1 MAENLYQEGITI
13 PVTAYALGE
22 RIELKDITT
31 IGERISSSPLTIC
44 VESAKYA
51 VLFRY
56 GAVVLFNMVT
66 LEEEKK
72 KKKINPMISDSFPLP
87 KVEEA
92 EIIFEKGTEESAY
105 NGIIR
110 LQDSS
115 LERLQIVADVL
126 AKSVILSHYESSIAE
141 AFDRVE
147 PFAENLQKKGKRFY
161 SSKKLLE
168 QIGNALLIQ
177 HKMVGRVEVGENPD
191 ILWERPDLERLYARL
206 IDEYELHD
214 RDRALERKLDL
225 ISRTAETLLNLL
237 QGTRSIRLE
246 LYIVILIVLELL
258 ISIYQMF
265 LWGK

>member
-1 MAENLYQEGITI
+1 MKNYLYSDNVTI

-22 RIELKDITT
+22 RIELKDVNV
-31 IGERISSSPLTIC
+31 GEKIYSSPLTLA
-44 VESAKYA
+44 VREGKYA

-56 GAVVLFNMVT
+56 GAAVLFNMQT
-66 LEEEKK
+66 EEEKSFIK
-72 KKKINPMISDSFPLP
+72 EIAPTIKDAFSVPKI
-87 KVEEA
+87 EEA
-92 EIIFEKGTEESAY
+92 EIVFDNKREESAA

-115 LERLQIVADVL
+115 IERLHIVADVL

-141 AFDRVE
+141 AFDSVE

-168 QIGNALLIQ
+168 QIGSTLLIQ

-214 RDRALERKLDL
+214 RDRALERKLEL

-246 LYIVILIVLELL
+246 LYIVILIILEIL

>member
-1 MAENLYQEGITI
+1 MDNDLYPDKHTI
-13 PVTAYALGE
+13 PVSAYALGE
-22 RIELKDITT
+22 RIELKDVK
-31 IGERISSSPLTIC
+31 IGKKILGFPLMIM
-44 VESAKYA
+44 VEAGKYA
-51 VLFRY
+51 MVFRY
-56 GAVVLFNMVT
+56 GAVVLFNMES
-66 LEEEKK
+66 EEEEDF
-72 KKKINPMISDSFPLP
+72 IARITPAISDPFSDP
-87 KVEEA
+87 KIEEA
-92 EIIFEKGTEESAY
+92 EVIFDRNSEESAA

-115 LERLQIVADVL
+115 IERLRVVADVL
-126 AKSVILSHYESSIAE
+126 AKSVVLSHYESSIAA
-141 AFDRVE
+141 AFDSVE
-147 PFAENLQKKGKRFY
+147 PFARNLRKSGRRFY

-206 IDEYELHD
+206 IDEYEVLD

-237 QGTRSIRLE
+237 QGTRSLRLE
-246 LYIVILIVLELL
+246 LYIVILIILELL
-258 ISIYQMF
+258 ISIYQIF

>member
-1 MAENLYQEGITI
+1 MVKNLYQEGITI
-13 PVTAYALGE
+13 PVSAYALGE
-22 RIELKDITT
+22 RIELKDINL
-31 IGERISSSPLTIC
+31 GQRISSSPLTIC
-44 VESAKYA
+44 VEDGKYA

-56 GAVVLFNMVT
+56 GAVVLFNMET
-66 LEEEKK
+66 EEEEDFVR
-72 KKKINPMISDSFPLP
+72 KIRFAISDPFSAP
-87 KVEEA
+87 KIEEA
-92 EIIFEKGTEESAY
+92 EIIFSRDAEESAY

-115 LERLQIVADVL
+115 VERLQIVADVL
-126 AKSVILSHYESSIAE
+126 AKSVILSYYESSIAE

-161 SSKKLLE
+161 SSRKLLE

-258 ISIYQMF
+258 ISIFQMF

>member
-1 MAENLYQEGITI
+1 MAKNLYRDGMTI
-13 PVTAYALGE
+13 PVSAYALGE
-22 RIELKDITT
+22 RIELKDINV
-31 IGERISSSPLTIC
+31 GQRVSSSPLTIC
-44 VESAKYA
+44 VEEGKYA

-56 GAVVLFNMVT
+56 GAVVLFNMET
-66 LEEEKK
+66 EEEESFVR
-72 KKKINPMISDSFPLP
+72 KIKHAISDPFSSP

-92 EIIFEKGTEESAY
+92 EVVFNESAEESAY

-115 LERLQIVADVL
+115 VERLQIVAHVL
-126 AKSVILSHYESSIAE
+126 AKSVILSHYESSIAD
-141 AFDRVE
+141 AFDSVE
-147 PFAENLQKKGKRFY
+147 PFAENLQKRGKRFY

-168 QIGNALLIQ
+168 EIGNALLIQ

-214 RDRALERKLDL
+214 RDRALGRKLDL

-258 ISIYQMF
+258 ISIYQLF
-265 LWGK
+265 FWGK